1 MGCSTRLAPE
11 PFDPGAEYAEFQAGI
26 MDDGAIVSFLGVARP
41 KSADGD
47 DVAGLFLEHHPRL
60 TEASLEEIAADAGR
74 RFDISSIR
82 IVHRCGDIRPG
93 EAIVFVAAASLHRRA
108 AFDAAD
114 YAMDRLKTEAVFWKR
129 EDGVDG
135 SRWIEPTPRDQ
146 ADRARWSK

>member
-1 MGCSTRLAPE
+1 MGCSTCLAAQ
-11 PFDPGAEYAEFQAGI
+11 PFDPVAEYADFQAGI
-26 MDDGAIVSFLGVARP
+26 MDEGAIVSFLGVARP
-41 KSADGD
+41 KSTGGE
-47 DVAGLFLEHHPRL
+47 DVAGLFLQHHPRL
-60 TEASLEEIAADAGR
+60 TAASLEEIAADAGR

-93 EAIVFVAAASLHRRA
+93 EALVFVAAASPHRRA

-135 SRWIEPTPRDQ
+135 SRWIEPTPGDQ